1 MDRKTFFQF
10 TAPSNLVMLAL
21 MVFPLAIAVWFGL
34 HYMTFSNIQ
43 HPEFIGLDNFTEI
56 LGDPKFWQAFLWTLE
71 IIAITV
77 PAQLVVGFLV
87 ALLLDQVTGRLRS
100 LFLAALLLPMVVVPV
115 VGTIVFKQLFEPSG
129 LVAWFYRTVFSQ
141 PFIFNELS
149 MKVVILIHTTW
160 LNTPFV
166 LVIFFAGLQTLPP
179 ELTEAAAIDG
189 AGRLQQIRHIVIPH
203 LQTLAVL
210 TGLISVMDTFRLFDN
225 VFVLTRQ
232 NPIFNA
238 DTILTYNF
246 RVAMAVQQ
254 LGRGNAVAILTVIA
268 ILIVLIPFLYYTY
281 REQIEQA

>member
-77 PAQLVVGFLV
+77 PAQLVIGFLV

>member
-71 IIAITV
+71 IIAVTV
-77 PAQLVVGFLV
+77 PAQLVIGFLV

-100 LFLAALLLPMVVVPV
+100 VFLAALLLPMVVVPV

-129 LVAWFYRTVFSQ
+129 LVAWFYRSVFSQ